1 MVHQTSFISQGYSDS
16 RYIST
21 VIPSWQDSLS
31 ICLTNFK
38 EFKTALPASYPDPP
52 NVFSVTPL
60 HSKLHCLPM
69 VQRIEYTVL
78 STCYSVVLGTAPPYI
93 YDLLELYQPS
103 RSLHSA
109 ADNHIFRVPMKK
121 KKSRGFRA
129 LSHVGPCTWN
139 KLRFSMCH
147 SRSIPQFKVNQ
158 KQHCSARLILQL
170 PVHNSSAMCVCVCI
184 SFVEGRI

>member
-16 RYIST
+16 RYINFLVLSRIDYCNSLLTGLPQCLLDKLQRVQNCSARLISRST
-21 VIPSWQDSLS
+21 KRI
-31 ICLTNFK
+31 
-38 EFKTALPASYPDPP
+38 
-52 NVFSVTPL
+52 SVTPL
-60 HSKLHCLPM
+60 LSKLHCLPM
-69 VQRIEYTVL
+69 VQRIEYTVS

-93 YDLLELYQPS
+93 SDLLELFQPS

-109 ADNHIFRVPMKK
+109 ADSRIFRVPMKK

-147 SRSIPQFKVNQ
+147 SRSIPQFKVNL
-158 KQHCSARLILQL
+158 KTAL
-170 PVHNSSAMCVCVCI
+170 
-184 SFVEGRI
+184 